1 MNYLRLYR
9 KIQSLIVFYTYI
21 LLFSLI
27 SFPACA
33 QNSDFAELRRQM
45 VRIQIEARGIDD
57 PKVIKAFQKVERHR
71 FVLPEYLANAYEDYP
86 LPIDEG
92 QTISQPYIVAFM
104 TEALD
109 LKPSD
114 KILEIGTGSGYQ
126 AAILAEICDSVFTIE
141 IFPKLGEKAS
151 DLFSE
156 LGYKNIFSKI
166 SDGYKG
172 WPENAPFDAIIVT
185 CSPTHI
191 PQPLK
196 EQLAEGGRMI
206 IPVGSYPSQ
215 SLVLLEKQKG
225 KIKQKKILP
234 VRFVP
239 MIDDKGKKY

>member
-1 MNYLRLYR
+1 MNYLRSYR
-9 KIQSLIVFYTYI
+9 NIQPLIVFYTYI
-21 LLFSLI
+21 LLLSLI

-33 QNSDFAELRRQM
+33 QNSDFAELRQHM
-45 VRIQIEARGIDD
+45 VRTQIETRGISD
-57 PKVIKAFQKVERHR
+57 PKVLKAFQKVERHR
-71 FVLPEYLANAYEDYP
+71 FVLPEYLPKAYEDYP

-104 TEALD
+104 TESLD

-151 DLFSE
+151 NIFSE

-166 SDGYKG
+166 GDGYKG

-191 PQPLK
+191 PQPLR

>member
-1 MNYLRLYR
+1 MNYLRSYR
-9 KIQSLIVFYTYI
+9 KIQSLIVFYTCI
-21 LLFSLI
+21 LLFTLI
-27 SFPACA
+27 SFSSCA
-33 QNSDFAELRRQM
+33 QNSDFAELRQHM
-45 VRIQIEARGIDD
+45 VRTQIETRGISD
-57 PKVIKAFQKVERHR
+57 PKVLKAFQKVERHR
-71 FVLPEYLANAYEDYP
+71 FVLPEYLPKAYEDYP

-104 TEALD
+104 TESLD

-151 DLFSE
+151 NLFSE

-166 SDGYKG
+166 GDGYKG
-172 WPENAPFDAIIVT
+172 WHENAPFEAIIVT

>member
-1 MNYLRLYR
+1 MNYLRSYR
-9 KIQSLIVFYTYI
+9 NIQPLIVFYTYI
-21 LLFSLI
+21 LLFTLI
-27 SFPACA
+27 SFPSCA
-33 QNSDFAELRRQM
+33 QNSDFAELRQHM
-45 VRIQIEARGIDD
+45 VRTQIETRGISD
-57 PKVIKAFQKVERHR
+57 PKVLKAFQKVERHR
-71 FVLPEYLANAYEDYP
+71 FVLPEYLPKAYEDYP

-104 TEALD
+104 TESLD

-151 DLFSE
+151 NIFSE

-166 SDGYKG
+166 GDGYKG

-185 CSPTHI
+185 CSPSHI

-206 IPVGSYPSQ
+206 IPIGSYPSQ

>member
-1 MNYLRLYR
+1 MNYLRSYR
-9 KIQSLIVFYTYI
+9 NIQPLIVFYTYI
-21 LLFSLI
+21 LLLSLI

-33 QNSDFAELRRQM
+33 QNSDFAELRQHM
-45 VRIQIEARGIDD
+45 VRTQIETRGISD
-57 PKVIKAFQKVERHR
+57 PKVLKAFQKVERHR
-71 FVLPEYLANAYEDYP
+71 FVLPEYLPKAYEDYP

-104 TEALD
+104 TESLD

-166 SDGYKG
+166 GDGYKG
-172 WPENAPFDAIIVT
+172 WHENAPFEAIIVT

>member
-1 MNYLRLYR
+1 MNYLRSYR
-9 KIQSLIVFYTYI
+9 KIQSLIIFYVYI
-21 LLFSLI
+21 LLTSLI
-27 SFPACA
+27 SFQSCA
-33 QNSDFAELRRQM
+33 QHMDFAELRRQM
-45 VRIQIEARGIDD
+45 VRTQLEARGIDD

-71 FVLPEYLANAYEDYP
+71 FVLPEYLPKAYEDYP

-104 TEALD
+104 TETLD

-114 KILEIGTGSGYQ
+114 KVLEIGTGSGFQ

-141 IFPKLGEKAS
+141 IFPKLAEKAS

-156 LGYKNIFSKI
+156 LGNKNIFSKI
-166 SDGYKG
+166 GDGYKG
-172 WPENAPFDAIIVT
+172 WPNYAPFDAIIVT

-215 SLVLLEKQKG
+215 SLVFLEKQKG
-225 KIKQKKILP
+225 KIKQKKILQ